1 MFGIELF
8 ERWRAG
14 VRRRRMIRR
23 ELDAFARINPEL
35 HADIGLFPHS
45 FRDEAERVVDCR
57 LRDQSAG
64 HGACMGRPTTA
75 QSWLKAMAS

>member
-14 VRRRRMIRR
+14 ARRRRMIRR

-35 HADIGLFPHS
+35 HADIGLYPQS

-57 LRDQSAG
+57 LRNQSAG
-64 HGACMGRPTTA
+64 HEACSGRPSAA
-75 QSWLKAMAS
+75 QSSFKALAS